1 MTDLRRGEG
10 NRSAGGSAITQGGRA
25 MRLEIDID
33 VEAITKE
40 VTEDLDMPELARS
53 VLREFE
59 YDERFGEMVAQC
71 SGISEVEERLEEL
84 EVAVVNELYITEE
97 GLVESLVKAL
107 TSLRDSNKER
117 AEANR
122 ELRKEIRVLKGEG

>member
-1 MTDLRRGEG
+1 
-10 NRSAGGSAITQGGRA
+10 

-122 ELRKEIRVLKGEG
+122 ELRKEIRALKEGKSDD

>member
-1 MTDLRRGEG
+1 
-10 NRSAGGSAITQGGRA
+10 

-33 VEAITKE
+33 VAAITKE
-40 VTEDLDMPELARS
+40 VVEALDPRDIARE
-53 VLREFE
+53 VREHLQC
-59 YDERFGEMVAQC
+59 DDRFGELVAEC

-107 TSLRDSNKER
+107 TSLRDSNKEKE
-117 AEANR
+117 EANR
-122 ELRKEIRVLKGEG
+122 ELRKEIRALKEGKGDE

>member
-1 MTDLRRGEG
+1 MEMT
-10 NRSAGGSAITQGGRA
+10 
-25 MRLEIDID
+25 IDID
-33 VEAITKE
+33 VTALTRE
-40 VTEDLDMPELARS
+40 VKEDLDMPELARS
-53 VLREFE
+53 VLDEFQ

-122 ELRKEIRVLKGEG
+122 ELRKEIRALKEGKSDD